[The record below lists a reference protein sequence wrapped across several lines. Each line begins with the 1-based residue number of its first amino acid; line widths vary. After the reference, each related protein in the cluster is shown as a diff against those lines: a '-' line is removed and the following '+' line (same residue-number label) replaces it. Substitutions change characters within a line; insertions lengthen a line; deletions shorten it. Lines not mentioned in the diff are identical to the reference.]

1 MTMKIYDVTV
11 PIKNSMPVWPGD
23 PKVNN
28 MLVFSIDSGAEAN
41 VTSIQM
47 SAHTGTHIDAPRH
60 FINSGE
66 PIDSLDLDTLLG
78 EVEVIEID
86 PDSNHIDAKILN
98 SLDKKIWPKRVL
110 FKTNNS
116 LLRLLEK
123 DHFVQNFVA
132 LLPDAAEY
140 LIKMGV
146 KLVGIDYLSI
156 APFEKGSDTHI
167 ELLKMNLIIIEGLNL
182 ADVSP
187 GYYDLIALPILLIGA
202 DGAPAR
208 VLLIQ
213 K

>member
-1 MTMKIYDVTV
+1 
-11 PIKNSMPVWPGD
+11 MPVWTGD

-28 MLVFSIDSGAEAN
+28 KLFFSIDSGEETN

-66 PIDSLDLDTLLG
+66 PIESLDLNTLLG

-86 PDSNHIDAKILN
+86 SGADHVDAITLK
-98 SLDKKIWPKRVL
+98 SLDKQIWPKRVL

-156 APFEKGSDTHI
+156 APFENGSETHI
-167 ELLKMNLIIIEGLNL
+167 ELLKKNLIVIEGLNL
-182 ADVSP
+182 VDVAP
-187 GYYDLIALPILLIGA
+187 GFYDLIALPILLIGA

>member
-1 MTMKIYDVTV
+1 MKIYDVTV

>member
-1 MTMKIYDVTV
+1 MKIFDVTV

-23 PKVNN
+23 PEVNN
-28 MLVFSIDSGAEAN
+28 KLIISIDSGEEAN
-41 VTSIQM
+41 VTSIHM

-66 PIDSLDLDTLLG
+66 PIESLDLNTLLG

-86 PDSNHIDAKILN
+86 PSAKHIDAMTLK
-98 SLDKKIWPKRVL
+98 SLDKHIWPKRVL

-116 LLRLLEK
+116 FLKLLEK
-123 DHFVQNFVA
+123 NYFVQNFVA

-140 LIKMGV
+140 LIKKGV

-156 APFEKGSDTHI
+156 APFENGSETHI
-167 ELLKMNLIIIEGLNL
+167 ELLKMNLIVIEGLNL
-182 ADVSP
+182 ADVES
-187 GYYDLIALPILLIGA
+187 GFYELIALPILLVGA

>member
-1 MTMKIYDVTV
+1 MKIFDVTV

-23 PKVNN
+23 PTVNN
-28 MLVFSIDSGAEAN
+28 TLVFSIDSGEESN

-60 FINSGE
+60 FINSGKSIE
-66 PIDSLDLDTLLG
+66 SLDLNTLLG

-86 PDSNHIDAKILN
+86 SCANQIDAIILK
-98 SLDKKIWPKRVL
+98 SLDKQIWPKRVL
-110 FKTNNS
+110 FKTKNS
-116 LLRLLEK
+116 LQMLLEREQF
-123 DHFVQNFVA
+123 DQNFVA

-140 LIKMGV
+140 LINMGV
-146 KLVGIDYLSI
+146 ILVGIDYLSI
-156 APFEKGSDTHI
+156 APFENGSGTHI
-167 ELLKMNLIIIEGLNL
+167 ELLKKNLIIIEGLNL
-182 ADVSP
+182 ADVIP
-187 GYYDLIALPILLIGA
+187 GFYELIALPILLVGA